1 MNALF
6 IRALITEKCVECVS
20 FEKCVECARSNHGEI
35 GMCTILNLAL
45 EIPVAVKTDLPLFKK
60 YFKMCEVCAASL
72 VKVVHITQIWV
83 KWTTFF
89 SWVKRTGPYFK
100 ISGGPYSKVQIFW
113 QAILIF
119 K

>member
-1 MNALF
+1 
-6 IRALITEKCVECVS
+6 
-20 FEKCVECARSNHGEI
+20 
-35 GMCTILNLAL
+35 MCG
-45 EIPVAVKTDLPLFKK
+45 
-60 YFKMCEVCAASL
+60 VCAASL

-89 SWVKRTGPYFK
+89 SWVIRTGPYFK